1 MWNSKDGKEVQSF
14 DWKTT
19 PKDSL
24 KTIKFTQDEA
34 YCFRQT
40 QTPSNTPNAIEIY
53 KDHKFEAPWKTIN
66 AKFHHKAPKK
76 GDPQVIVDGK
86 FDGF

>member
-24 KTIKFTQDEA
+24 KTIKFT
-34 YCFRQT
+34 
-40 QTPSNTPNAIEIY
+40 
-53 KDHKFEAPWKTIN
+53 
-66 AKFHHKAPKK
+66 
-76 GDPQVIVDGK
+76 
-86 FDGF
+86 